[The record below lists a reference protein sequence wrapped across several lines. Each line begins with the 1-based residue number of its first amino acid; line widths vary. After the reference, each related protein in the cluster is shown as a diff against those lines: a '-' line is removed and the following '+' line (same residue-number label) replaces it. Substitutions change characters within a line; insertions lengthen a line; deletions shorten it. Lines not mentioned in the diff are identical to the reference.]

1 MAGALLSISVP
12 VSRWL
17 HGSQEM
23 SLVHVLTRVL
33 IATHPAL
40 SPSLCLLSSSPVL
53 CPLFQGSWFEA
64 LLGAQ
69 LNETLQL
76 HPLHPFFL
84 WIIFQA
90 HQRPRSAPCKAPL
103 VTVSMFPDRNLLE
116 LAPGE
121 ESEGKMGP
129 YVPHTSIRVCCRGTV
144 VGGLGPVIPWLD
156 TEQGQDHLNVC
167 RI

>member
-1 MAGALLSISVP
+1 MK
-12 VSRWL
+12 L
-17 HGSQEM
+17 H
-23 SLVHVLTRVL
+23 
-33 IATHPAL
+33 
-40 SPSLCLLSSSPVL
+40 
-53 CPLFQGSWFEA
+53 
-64 LLGAQ
+64 
-69 LNETLQL
+69 L

-90 HQRPRSAPCKAPL
+90 HQSPSPAPCKAPL
-103 VTVSMFPDRNLLE
+103 VTVSMFLERNLLE

-144 VGGLGPVIPWLD
+144 VGELGPVIPWLG